1 MTKRFLKAS
10 LLAIVSFQFSLAQS
24 IQQGVK
30 LIDMEQYG
38 NAEKLFKSLVENNPQ
53 SAENQYYLGDYY
65 LKIAQLDTT
74 NTDESIAT
82 AYAAFTKGKQ
92 LDPKFALN
100 YVGLG
105 AVKYLTNN
113 WDSSKVFFDM
123 AVKMTKMKNA
133 IVFYKIGEAYL
144 YKGAKDASVAVPQ
157 LEKAQSLDAKNTDI
171 ILALGDAYLLVDRGA
186 GSRAVRQYNQAL
198 SVNPK
203 LAKAHIKGG
212 KIYLQARNFQEA
224 LSYYDKGI
232 EADPSYSPAYRERAE
247 LYFKFPKFRDR
258 AADEYK
264 KYLSMTDGNY
274 KTKFR
279 FAYFAFT
286 VGDYEEAVA
295 QLQELFI
302 LNPNDRILF
311 RLDAYC
317 NYEVGKAEKD
327 SLKAK
332 ENYKNGLTSIT
343 KFIQM
348 TGDSNKLIVMDYEYY
363 GKLLIKNGND
373 TLGGQYILKTITK
386 DSTKFELLNEVAKG
400 FIDKKKYANAAF
412 YLTQYY
418 RYKTPGANDY
428 LNWGRT
434 YFNAE
439 DYVQADTVFS
449 ALVRFKPEEPLG
461 YKWKALANS
470 RQDQDAKTG
479 IAVPHYEKFIEV
491 ATAKDATKYK
501 NDIVSG
507 YTYIGKY
514 YLNIKNIPKAKE
526 QFKKILAIDPTDKN
540 SNNIIKALEPKK

>member
-1 MTKRFLKAS
+1 MRVKFIKTGI
-10 LLAIVSFQFSLAQS
+10 LAIISLQFSFAQS
-24 IQQGVK
+24 IQEGLK
-30 LIDMEQYG
+30 LIDVEQYG
-38 NAEKLFKSLVENNPQ
+38 NAEKVFKSLVDKNQQ

-65 LKIAQLDTT
+65 LKVAQLDTT
-74 NTDESIAT
+74 NTDESIAL
-82 AYAAFTKGKQ
+82 AKLAFTKGEQ
-92 LDPKFALN
+92 SDPKFALN

-105 AVKYLTNN
+105 AVKYLTNS
-113 WDSSKVFFDM
+113 WDSSKVYFEM
-123 AVKMTKMKNA
+123 ATKMTKMKNA
-133 IVFYKIGEAYL
+133 MVFFKIGEAYL
-144 YKGAKDASVAVPQ
+144 YKGAKDALVAVPQ

-171 ILALGDAYLLVDRGA
+171 ILALGDAYLLVDKGA

-247 LYFKFPKFRDR
+247 LYFKFPKFRDK

-286 VGDYEEAVA
+286 VGDYEDAVA
-295 QLQELFI
+295 QLKELFI

-317 NYEVGKAEKD
+317 NYEVGIAEKD
-327 SLKAK
+327 SSKAM
-332 ENYKNGLTSIT
+332 ENFKNGLTSIT
-343 KFIQM
+343 KFIEL

-386 DSTKFELLNEVAKG
+386 DTTEFELLNEVAKG
-400 FIDKKKYANAAF
+400 FSDKKKYKNAAF
-412 YLTQYY
+412 YYTQYY
-418 RYKTPGANDY
+418 KYKNPGANDY
-428 LNWGRT
+428 LNWGRS

-439 DYVQADTVFS
+439 DYVQADTIFS

-470 RQDQDAKTG
+470 RQDKDAKSG

-491 ATAKDATKYK
+491 ATAKDAAKYK

-514 YLNIKNIPKAKE
+514 YLNIKNISKSKE
-526 QFKKILAIDPTDKN
+526 VWRKVLEIDPTDPNATMVMK
-540 SNNIIKALEPKK
+540 SLERKK